1 VICHVFSSAAS
12 LCSAQTK
19 YLNKSQRYAFPF
31 FRNMSESSD
40 QSWKTER
47 KNARRKL
54 SYKAEGTGEESELAK
69 KLLSEFDALATVEQQ
84 RFFVNRWQL
93 NSKNKNLAAI
103 QQDYVKVAEKAKG
116 QVGWFTK
123 YKVAEFQGILPGVP
137 NYEALVDA
145 CVADLPSKDHEN
157 PKLAALEVK
166 MYHYCH
172 KEMFI
177 GGSKTKA
184 FIVES
189 NQAMNDDQ
197 QKALLQQMSKACCT
211 MATLKDQ
218 VHHEAV
224 ASGDPSAADGA
235 HVVCSRALAAASDKA
250 DGKPAESGQW
260 RPLIPKV
267 VLQSANKLNTI
278 FKKEL
283 KDFERLTTT
292 EWFEQ
297 QLEEDSGYHRDV
309 QEAGD
314 DLRNCH
320 GNLVKGIESL
330 KKSAADEKDG
340 PTTVL
345 YEAVH
350 ECKRAAKEWKT
361 LKRVAEAAE
370 LLACR
375 KQQKLDPS
383 ASDDAKKEVEQ
394 DAEDLKNEDT
404 FNTNV

>member
-1 VICHVFSSAAS
+1 
-12 LCSAQTK
+12 
-19 YLNKSQRYAFPF
+19 
-31 FRNMSESSD
+31 MSESSG
-40 QSWKTER
+40 QSWITER

-93 NSKNKNLAAI
+93 NSKNRNLAAI
-103 QQDYVKVAEKAKG
+103 QQDYVKVAEKARG

-137 NYEALVDA
+137 DYETLVDA
-145 CVADLPSKDHEN
+145 CVADLASKDHEN
-157 PKLAALEVK
+157 PKLAALNVK

-189 NQAMNDDQ
+189 TQAVNDDQ
-197 QKALLQQMSKACCT
+197 QKALLQHMSKACCT

-235 HVVCSRALAAASDKA
+235 HVVSARALAAASDEAKS
-250 DGKPAESGQW
+250 KPAESGDW

-267 VLQSANKLNTI
+267 VLQSANKLNTV

-283 KDFERLTTT
+283 RDFERLTTN
-292 EWFEQ
+292 EWFGQ
-297 QLEEDSGYHRDV
+297 QLEEDPGYHRDV
-309 QEAGD
+309 QDAGD

-320 GNLVKGIESL
+320 QNLVNGIESL
-330 KKSAADEKDG
+330 KKASAEEKDG
-340 PTTVL
+340 PTAGL
-345 YEAVH
+345 YEAVC
-350 ECKRAAKEWKT
+350 ECKRSSKEWKP

-375 KQQKLDPS
+375 KQPKLDPTE
-383 ASDDAKKEVEQ
+383 DAKKEVEEV
-394 DAEDLKNEDT
+394 AADLKNEDMC
-404 FNTNV
+404 NTNVRALFLFQNNFLFFFPIGSNMVV